1 MYQFRPIHSKV
12 TDVKWW
18 KRIIV
23 IIGDSIMSGK
33 REELLKIDEDD
44 VKVRFFRGRTTK
56 DNEEN
61 INLS

>member
-12 TDVKWW
+12 TDVKWS
-18 KRIIV
+18 KRTIAIV
-23 IIGDSIMSGK
+23 GDLIMSGK
-33 REELLKIDEDD
+33 REELLKTDKHN
-44 VKVRFFRGRTTK
+44 VKLRLFRGWTTE